1 MGAPG
6 PQKINRHGIAFKLK
20 AVDMSN
26 QPGPDQGCWRV
37 NTAKHNSLPA
47 DNITEVSVLDPC
59 FYRFSNTNSSD
70 DARSLAS
77 KQEPQVNS

>member
-1 MGAPG
+1 M
-6 PQKINRHGIAFKLK
+6 
-20 AVDMSN
+20 
-26 QPGPDQGCWRV
+26 

-59 FYRFSNTNSSD
+59 FYRSLTTNSSD